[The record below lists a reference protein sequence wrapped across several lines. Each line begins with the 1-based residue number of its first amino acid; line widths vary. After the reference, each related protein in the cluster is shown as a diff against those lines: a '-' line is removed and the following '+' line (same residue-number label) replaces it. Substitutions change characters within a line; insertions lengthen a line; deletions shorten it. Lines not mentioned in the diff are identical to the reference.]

1 MSNLIDKI
9 EKKLL
14 GHLKLL
20 IAYSGG
26 LDSTVLL
33 HQLMLLRN
41 HRPELK
47 LRAIHINHGISPAAN
62 CWAQHCYQQ
71 CKIWQIPLKII
82 KINQL
87 DIKQGIE
94 AAARIARYNVFKKVL
109 LKGEILLTAQHL
121 DDQCETFLLA
131 LKRGSGPAGLAA
143 MPSEI
148 KIGNNIFLRPMLYQ
162 TRQDIE
168 EWALKHQLK
177 WVNDQSNFDTRFDR
191 NFLRI
196 KILPSL
202 KKRWPSF
209 LQAVAR
215 SSQLCAEQEQLLEE
229 LLTESLDKLT
239 QPDKSL
245 KIDILHNY
253 SKFHRYG
260 ILRKWLAKKN
270 IIPSRNILQCIW
282 HQVIC
287 SRKDASPCLK
297 IGKYEIRRYR
307 HAIYLINIMP
317 PIRDD
322 VLHWS
327 SPWEPLKLPQNL
339 GTIKMKLNNHGI
351 TIRSPLKGEQV
362 TIRFKIKGK
371 FYVLGRM
378 HSKPI
383 KKLWQEY
390 SVPPWLRERIPLI
403 FYNDKLIA
411 ALGVFITNDGKS
423 NFQDN
428 WCISWEKKIDY

>member
-1 MSNLIDKI
+1 MSNLIEKM
-9 EKKLL
+9 EKKLH
-14 GHLKLL
+14 GHLKFL

-33 HQLMLLRN
+33 HQLLQLRN
-41 HRPELK
+41 RRPELN
-47 LRAIHINHGISPAAN
+47 LRAIHINHGISPAADG
-62 CWAQHCYQQ
+62 WVQHCYQQ
-71 CKIWQIPLKII
+71 CLIWQIPLKII

-94 AAARIARYNVFKKVL
+94 AAARIARYNAFKNVL

-148 KIGNNIFLRPMLYQ
+148 KIGNNILIRPMLSQ
-162 TRQDIE
+162 SRQDIE
-168 EWALKHQLK
+168 EWAFQHKLS
-177 WVNDQSNFDTRFDR
+177 WVNDHSNFDTRFDR
-191 NFLRI
+191 NFLRL

-202 KKRWPSF
+202 RKRWPSF
-209 LQAVAR
+209 PQVVAR

-229 LLTESLDKLT
+229 LLAESIDKLT
-239 QPDKSL
+239 QPDQSL
-245 KIDILHNY
+245 KIDLLHNY
-253 SKFHRYG
+253 SRFHRYG
-260 ILRKWLAKKN
+260 ILRKWLANKN
-270 IIPSRNILQCIW
+270 LLPSRNLLQCIW

-287 SRKDASPCLK
+287 SRQDAYPCLK
-297 IGKYEIRRYR
+297 IGNYEVRRYR
-307 HAIYLINIMP
+307 NAIYLVKIIP
-317 PIRDD
+317 HIRDC
-322 VLHWS
+322 VLDWS
-327 SPWEPLKLPQNL
+327 SPWQPLKLPEGL
-339 GTIKMKLNNHGI
+339 GTITIKLNHGI
-351 TIRSPLKGEQV
+351 TMRSPMKGEQV

-371 FYVLGRM
+371 FYVLGRV
-378 HSKPI
+378 HSKLI

-390 SVPPWLRERIPLI
+390 SVPPWLRERTPLI

-423 NFQDN
+423 HFQDH
-428 WCISWEKKIDY
+428 WCISWEKTLG